1 MVSASFVSQLQ
12 SPLKA
17 EQIIFKL
24 LNGDSISGELL
35 KEESTDHL
43 KVIMHEYLGRIEIR
57 STSISYPKV
66 KPWSSNLEVGLDGSS
81 TSSSNSLGY
90 LLELNTKYKD
100 NTKELNLG
108 TRYDLKNHQ
117 KQGKRRL

>member
-1 MVSASFVSQLQ
+1 MKAFKPFLFSLISASFVGTLQ
-12 SPLKA
+12 GHAQA
-17 EQIIFKL
+17 EQVTYKL

-35 KEESTDHL
+35 REESTDDL

-100 NTKELNLG
+100 N
-108 TRYDLKNHQ
+108 DV
-117 KQGKRRL
+117 